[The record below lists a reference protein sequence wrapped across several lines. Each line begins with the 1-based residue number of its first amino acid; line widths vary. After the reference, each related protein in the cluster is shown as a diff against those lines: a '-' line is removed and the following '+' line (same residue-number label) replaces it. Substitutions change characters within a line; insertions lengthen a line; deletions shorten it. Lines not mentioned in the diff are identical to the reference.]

1 MYRFSACVCAFLFS
15 LSAVAAQ
22 TPLTIAALDRI
33 DRETLAAT
41 LDGDVLRL
49 EPHLAPGFQATIQ
62 VPTDQGYQTLTFN
75 REQFLLYAWQ
85 ARNAADDYRLRM
97 QPARYRIAADGRS
110 ATGTRILNES
120 LAWNGQPL
128 RYSTERTTRYQP
140 LDGGIRITRLEVRV
154 VDWEPPGEQPNA
166 AQPRNAQP

>member
-1 MYRFSACVCAFLFS
+1 MLFS
-15 LSAVAAQ
+15 LPAGAAQ
-22 TPLTIAALDRI
+22 TLLTIAALDRI

-49 EPHLAPGFQATIQ
+49 EPHLAPGFRATVQ

-85 ARNAADDYRLRM
+85 ARRAADGYRVRS

-110 ATGTRILNES
+110 AIGTRVLDET

-128 RYSTERTTRYQP
+128 RYSTERTTQYQP
-140 LDGGIRITRLEVRV
+140 QDGGIRITGLEVRV
-154 VDWEPPGEQPNA
+154 IDWE
-166 AQPRNAQP
+166 AQDARP

>member
-1 MYRFSACVCAFLFS
+1 MYRFVSCMCALLLS
-15 LSAVAAQ
+15 LPAFAAQ

-85 ARNAADDYRLRM
+85 ARSAADGYRVRM

-110 ATGTRILNES
+110 ATGTRVLDES

-140 LDGGIRITRLEVRV
+140 LDGDIRITRLEVRV
-154 VDWEPPGEQPNA
+154 IDWQPPDARP
-166 AQPRNAQP
+166 